1 MNVRQ
6 TGNAEKY
13 RRRKK
18 EGPVF
23 AGPSHSHAKGLLDN
37 CPNLLPLD
45 VVSATG
51 TARRDNVA
59 NDDEC

>member
-1 MNVRQ
+1 MRKSTV
-6 TGNAEKY
+6 GE
-13 RRRKK
+13 KK
-18 EGPVF
+18 EGPAF
-23 AGPSHSHAKGLLDN
+23 AGPSDSHAKGLLDN